1 MGPVHLTVADL
12 ARSLEYWV
20 SAIGLRVL
28 DRENGLASL
37 GADQEVV
44 VLVEE
49 PGAEPDHG
57 HTGLYHVALLVP
69 DRQTLARW
77 LGHALRDRVALT
89 GLSDHYVSEAI
100 YLRDPDHH
108 GIEIYADR
116 PRELWE
122 GQVARRMTTLPL
134 DVDDLLGTIDDP
146 TQPFDGLGDGTTVG
160 HVHLKVADVPAAVGF
175 YRGVLGFDL
184 TAQVGSAAAFLAA
197 GGYHHHVGANTWESR
212 GASPAPSGSATLRH
226 ATIVLPD
233 DDERDRVAGRVATA
247 GQEPEA
253 GDGGL
258 FVRDPAGNHLLLAA

>member
-1 MGPVHLTVADL
+1 MAIAPATRMGPVHLTVADL
-12 ARSLEYWV
+12 ARSLEYWQR
-20 SAIGLRVL
+20 AIGLRVL
-28 DRENGLASL
+28 DRENGRASL

-122 GQVARRMTTLPL
+122 GRVWERMTTMPL
-134 DVDDLLGTIDDP
+134 DTDDLLGLLDDP
-146 TQPFDGLGDGTTVG
+146 TAAPIDGLPDETRMG
-160 HVHLKVADVPAAVGF
+160 HVHLQVADIPDTIAF
-175 YRGVLGFDL
+175 YRDLLGFDL
-184 TAQVGSAAAFLAA
+184 
-197 GGYHHHVGANTWESR
+197 
-212 GASPAPSGSATLRH
+212 
-226 ATIVLPD
+226 
-233 DDERDRVAGRVATA
+233 VA
-247 GQEPEA
+247 
-253 GDGGL
+253 
-258 FVRDPAGNHLLLAA
+258 